1 MTFYSDIRAK
11 VTDRKNNKF
20 RHALSL
26 EEYITWIDFSSL
38 VKSCVIFRGA

>member
-20 RHALSL
+20 RHVLSL
-26 EEYITWIDFSSL
+26 EEYIMWIDFSSL